1 MTPIDPINMFSSWS
15 VMRGLR
21 NSIRRIMPMESGHR
35 HLKMPVLETER
46 LLLRKLDQED
56 LKGIIA
62 WEAVPGAQN
71 TEVEAQEFLEY
82 CFREY
87 RERGIGPWGMQLK
100 ETGAIVGNCG
110 FPHIVFKN
118 RCAEVNYDVTLRHRG
133 KGLAPEALNAL
144 LKFGFRDI
152 DLIRIQARCDPGN
165 LSSERV
171 MLKAGMRFEGLIE
184 ESLFSKDTNP
194 KQKLYAISA
203 DDFNRSATHVYGCQI
218 DGAEQSDGSSEIPA
232 KDSATSD

>member
-1 MTPIDPINMFSSWS
+1 MGS
-15 VMRGLR
+15 
-21 NSIRRIMPMESGHR
+21 EHR
-35 HLKMPVLETER
+35 QLKMPVLETER
-46 LLLRKLDQED
+46 LVLRKLDQED
-56 LKGIIA
+56 LIDIIA

-71 TEVEAQEFLEY
+71 TEVEAQEFLEF

-118 RCAEVNYDVTLRHRG
+118 RCGEVNYYVTLQHRG
-133 KGLAPEALNAL
+133 KGLAPEALKAL

-152 DLIRIQARCDPGN
+152 ELMRIQARCDLGN

-171 MLKAGMRFEGLIE
+171 MLKTGMRFEGLIDD
-184 ESLFSKDTNP
+184 SLFSEDPNP

-203 DDFNRSATHVYGCQI
+203 NDFNQA
-218 DGAEQSDGSSEIPA
+218 
-232 KDSATSD
+232 ATSVYRELCR

>member
-1 MTPIDPINMFSSWS
+1 MAPIDPINILSCWLLIKA
-15 VMRGLR
+15 MRNR
-21 NSIRRIMPMESGHR
+21 IRRILPMECER
-35 HLKMPVLETER
+35 RLLKMPVLETER
-46 LLLRKLDQED
+46 LVLRKLDQED
-56 LKGIIA
+56 LKDIIA

-71 TEVEAQEFLEY
+71 SEVEAQEFLEY

-87 RERGIGPWGMQLK
+87 RERGIGTWGMQLK

-118 RCAEVNYDVTLRHRG
+118 RCGEVNYDVTHRHRG
-133 KGLAPEALNAL
+133 KGLAPEALKAL

-152 DLIRIQARCDPGN
+152 ELIRIQARCDLDN

-171 MLKAGMRFEGLIE
+171 MLKVGMRFEGLIE
-184 ESLFSKDTNP
+184 DSLFSKGPNP

-203 DDFNRSATHVYGCQI
+203 NDFNRAATSGYGRQI
-218 DGAEQSDGSSEIPA
+218 DGAEHSDGSSGGWHRL
-232 KDSATSD
+232 